1 MDSTSTEEPMSTD
14 EPLSTEEPLH
24 PGGQPHPASL
34 PRERRPFVPAA
45 QAQERLIKVTIDLLQ
60 HLPFDQV
67 STRRITEAA
76 ELGVP
81 TISRNFGT
89 MEGLFANVCRILL
102 ERSLERWSTKRDAS
116 IFLDPD
122 FALRTRLIAW
132 MLAEGSDPAIFHT
145 GLIGSLTES
154 LKENIGPISDRTA
167 TAYIQ
172 ITTLILQAYVI
183 LGSTMNIPPEQ
194 FADNFTFMTHIRE
207 QLPRIES
214 ELGWDK

>member
-1 MDSTSTEEPMSTD
+1 MSPD
-14 EPLSTEEPLH
+14 EPVNEAPLNIDAE
-24 PGGQPHPASL
+24 PHPTSM
-34 PRERRPFVPAA
+34 PRQRRAIVPAA
-45 QAQERLIKVTIDLLQ
+45 QAQERIIAITIDLLQ
-60 HLPFDQV
+60 DLPFDQV

-81 TISRNFGT
+81 TISRNFGS
-89 MEGLFANVCRILL
+89 MESLFANVCRVLL
-102 ERSLERWSTKRDAS
+102 QRSVERWAKKRDSS

-132 MLAEGSDPAIFHT
+132 MLAEGADPAIFQT
-145 GLIGSLTES
+145 GLIDSLTQG
-154 LKENIGPISDRTA
+154 LKDNVGPISDRTA
-167 TAYIQ
+167 TAYTQ
-172 ITTLILQAYVI
+172 LSSLILQAYVV

-194 FADNFTFMTHIRE
+194 FADNFAFMSYIRD